1 MTEDRPNTESPT
13 GVVERIERNAAGE
26 LVVTLAGRAEPYVG
40 ARVARCFPWSIPEAY
55 ISVRSAEGKE
65 IAMLDSLAALDE
77 PSRQIARSE
86 LHGNVFQ
93 PRIRRVTAFRMEFG
107 VAMVTAETDR
117 GPVSFEIRQREDVRH
132 LSPTRALLRDPDGNT
147 YEVEDLGA
155 LDEYSRKH
163 LQTYF

>member
-1 MTEDRPNTESPT
+1 MTDDRPNTDS
-13 GVVERIERNAAGE
+13 GVCAVERIERNASGE

-55 ISVRSAEGKE
+55 VSVRSSEGKE
-65 IAMLDSLAALDE
+65 IALLDSLEALDE
-77 PSRQIARSE
+77 ASRRIAETE
-86 LHGNVFQ
+86 LHGSVFQ

-147 YEVEDLGA
+147 YEVEDLDA
-155 LDEYSRKH
+155 LDDYSRKH